1 MARLSAGGI
10 PSKRAG
16 CPSRPGRNSR
26 VTKRR
31 MSRRQRR
38 QARCSKCDGSSE
50 ETPCAAGT
58 GRRRGGGDSRS
69 PRSPGAGDRAPGL
82 DSRRP
87 CEGRRCKRRDG
98 DVRHGRTPRLAEDAA
113 TNRQSP
119 AGRSSI
125 GGRRLVAALRVALG
139 RQHSHHRV
147 VGVRDGEVGIDR
159 VDHPQATVAENLRQL
174 HGVHPRGA
182 GPPWR
187 SCAGVGAG
195 ERGG

>member
-1 MARLSAGGI
+1 MGRPSGGGI
-10 PSKRAG
+10 PSKGAG

-26 VTKRR
+26 VTRRR

-87 CEGRRCKRRDG
+87 CEGRRSKRRDG
-98 DVRHGRTPRLAEDAA
+98 DVRHRRAPRFAEDAA
-113 TNRQSP
+113 TDRQSP

-125 GGRRLVAALRVALG
+125 GGRRLVAALGVAL
-139 RQHSHHRV
+139 RREHPHHRV
-147 VGVRDGEVGIDR
+147 VGVGDGQMRVHR

-174 HGVHPRGA
+174 HGVHPAAQGLRGEA
-182 GPPWR
+182 VP
-187 SCAGVGAG
+187 
-195 ERGG
+195 E